1 MRIVIVIALASCSAV
16 ALADT
21 TAGAG
26 DPIAGHNITIEDALK
41 GVKGTGTLTAKLDV
55 EQAGKSL
62 GSFTCELFEKQ
73 APKTVANF
81 VGLARGLRP
90 WKDPKTSEWQK
101 KPMYDGTVF
110 HRVIPEFMIQG
121 GDPKGNGTGDPGYEF
136 GDEFAEGLQ
145 MDKGGILAMANRG
158 PGTNGSQFFITE
170 KATPWLTG
178 KHTIF
183 GQCTPLD
190 LEMKI
195 ARLPAGARNMPNDPV
210 TLKKVTISRGAPK
223 KAAGGA
229 KKEKAEKPAE
239 KAAGAE

>member
-1 MRIVIVIALASCSAV
+1 LSSAV
-16 ALADT
+16 AYADT
-21 TAGAG
+21 AAGAG
-26 DPIAGHNITIEDALK
+26 DPVANHTISLEDATK
-41 GVKGTGTLTAKLDV
+41 GVKGTGPLMAKIDI
-55 EQAGKSL
+55 EQSGKSL
-62 GSFTCELFEKQ
+62 GSFTCELFDKQ

-81 VGLARGLRP
+81 VGLARGVRP

-121 GDPKGNGTGDPGYEF
+121 GDPKGTGTGDPGYEF
-136 GDEFAEGLQ
+136 GDEFDPSLT

-183 GQCTPLD
+183 GLCTPLE

-195 ARLPAGARNMPNDPV
+195 ARVPTASRNMPNDPV
-210 TLKKVTISRGAPK
+210 TIKKLTITRGAAK
-223 KAAGGA
+223 KAAA
-229 KKEKAEKPAE
+229 KP
-239 KAAGAE
+239 KAAASE